1 MFHPISISVDKP
13 FRIPVPTFRSFFHS
27 LLGLFFRYPVPGT
40 NIVPLLPDGRIVLI
54 RRRDT
59 GRWALPGGMVN
70 WREDIPT
77 TVRRE
82 LAEETGLELV
92 KIRRLVGVYSSPD
105 RDPRVHSICVV
116 VAADV
121 QGEINIQDKLEV
133 TEVKA
138 FSPDNLPKAK
148 ELSYDNGEQLKD
160 YLEQAIA
167 LH

>member
-1 MFHPISISVDKP
+1 
-13 FRIPVPTFRSFFHS
+13 
-27 LLGLFFRYPVPGT
+27 
-40 NIVPLLPDGRIVLI
+40 
-54 RRRDT
+54 
-59 GRWALPGGMVN
+59 
-70 WREDIPT
+70 
-77 TVRRE
+77 
-82 LAEETGLELV
+82 
-92 KIRRLVGVYSSPD
+92 
-105 RDPRVHSICVV
+105 VV